1 MDAIK
6 RIELIVHQPQV
17 RAVVQLLNDAG
28 HKGYTL
34 IEGVKGSGE
43 RGEQDAEGLTDSFK
57 NALFIFAL
65 PEAEALTLVEKFRP
79 LLKKSGGVC
88 LISDALWLKH

>member
-1 MDAIK
+1 MEAIK

-17 RAVVQLLNDAG
+17 RAVVQILHDSG

-65 PEAEALTLVEKFRP
+65 PEADANQLLEKFRP
-79 LLKKSGGVC
+79 LIKKSGGVC
-88 LISDALWLKH
+88 LVSDALWLKH